1 MTDNKSDINY
11 IELGDKTVQE
21 LLVEHDLLITDYSS
35 VSFDFSYMKNL
46 SFSIILMSKI
56 FRKGILRSIKDTFIG
71 DIAHTEK
78 ELISLI
84 EDNIKNPKNMEYQN
98 LSSIFDYTDH
108 HNNQRVYHSILDLIQ
123 DNTSS

>member
-1 MTDNKSDINY
+1 MKKPVIFY
-11 IELGDKTVQE
+11 
-21 LLVEHDLLITDYSS
+21 H
-35 VSFDFSYMKNL
+35 FDVKKF
-46 SFSIILMSKI
+46 
-56 FRKGILRSIKDTFIG
+56 FRKGILRSIRDTFIG

-84 EDNIKNPKNMEYQN
+84 EDNIKNPKNMKNQN

-108 HNNQRVYHSILDLIQ
+108 HNNQRVYHSILNLIQ